1 MARTG
6 RRTLR
11 RKKDAEDTAD
21 MEAVGRFEKLR
32 ESVSRVRGSRGID
45 ADRLMLALGAV
56 LIVGGLVA
64 IIIGWLGAA
73 NTGLAFEQTPY
84 LISGGLLGL
93 ALVFLGGF
101 VYFAYWVT
109 RLMRESRAQSD
120 RASELLD
127 RIAETLDGANLN
139 GQNPRSRTRS
149 ASSSVR
155 APSARA
161 VSFVATRS
169 GTQFHK
175 SDCPVV
181 AGRSGLRRVS
191 ANARGM
197 TPCRICDP
205 LGA

>member
-1 MARTG
+1 MI
-6 RRTLR
+6 
-11 RKKDAEDTAD
+11 
-21 MEAVGRFEKLR
+21 AVGRFEKLR
-32 ESVSRVRGSRGID
+32 ESVARVRGSRGID

-73 NTGLAFEQTPY
+73 NTGFPFEQTPY

-109 RLMRESRAQSD
+109 RLMRESRSQAD

-139 GQNPRSRTRS
+139 GQNPRTRSSTSASRT
-149 ASSSVR
+149 A
-155 APSARA
+155 A
-161 VSFVATRS
+161 FVATRS
-169 GTQFHK
+169 GTQFHRP
-175 SDCPVV
+175 DCTVV
-181 AGRSGLRRVS
+181 AGKSGLRRVS
-191 ANARGM
+191 ATARGM

-205 LGA
+205 LGS